1 MVRHL
6 VLVVV
11 VALASDAQA
20 SAVED
25 ALQAVHDAQ
34 RASDEGA
41 ACKGLSTKLKLA
53 VEALEHVRKAPAP
66 GVIRQAKGRLEA
78 AKDLASTACAAPV
91 QAKVTGALASAI
103 AALENAGPAKVEKTG
118 LAFGAACRASDAC
131 ASDNCFVGAQGDGY
145 CTKPCE
151 AASECPTN
159 WQCRRIHSDPQKI
172 CTK

>member
-1 MVRHL
+1 MLRQL

-11 VALASDAQA
+11 ALGSVAQA

-34 RASDEGA
+34 SASDDGA

-66 GVIRQAKGRLEA
+66 GVIQQAKGRLEA

-91 QAKVTGALASAI
+91 QAKVTAALASAI
-103 AALENAGPAKVEKTG
+103 AALESAGPAKVEKTG

-131 ASDNCFVGAQGDGY
+131 ASDHCFAGAEGDGY

-151 AASECPTN
+151 AASECPAT
-159 WQCRRIHSDPQKI
+159 WQCRRIHGDPHKI